1 MITFFLSIITGAS
14 VAIGGANYVNAKVT
28 KENGSLKI
36 SHEAGIKR
44 IPFHSLSALDLARY
58 KITKEEVEA
67 SKEKAPQEKPKSQD
81 EILEE
86 IIQKGDW
93 EALNKILEG
102 MEAAG
107 REKQNTFLLE
117 KRLKNLEIR
126 NRRLQQDISKEK
138 DKAKAS
144 ELLKEFNK
152 NKELISGIKE
162 ILSEKKEKP
171 VDKEEK

>member
-1 MITFFLSIITGAS
+1 MITFFLSIVTGAS
-14 VAIGGANYVNAKVT
+14 VVIGGANYVNAKVT

-44 IPFHSLSALDLARY
+44 IPFYSLSALDLARY

-67 SKEKAPQEKPKSQD
+67 SKEKVPQEKPKSQD

-138 DKAKAS
+138 DKEKSSA
-144 ELLKEFNK
+144 LLREFNK

-162 ILSEKKEKP
+162 ILTEKGENSVDKKEK
-171 VDKEEK
+171 